1 VVIISENDWRFVN
14 DTEARE
20 LTAWHSVS
28 KYGTN
33 REKRQHQSNTGKGE
47 ESNV

>member
-1 VVIISENDWRFVN
+1 VSMSGSGTPARVAFISKNDWRFLY

-33 REKRQHQSNTGKGE
+33 RDKR
-47 ESNV
+47 